1 MIGRYL
7 FRASMI
13 LLLAF
18 LMLSG
23 CSRKIVKPGP
33 VGQAPV
39 APLGSAQIAEQELQT
54 MQAELKI
61 VYFDF
66 DKYSLSPEA
75 QASLQYNAEL
85 LKRAPQVHVTAEGH
99 CDERGTAEY
108 NLALGERRARSV
120 MDFLVSL
127 GISPQRIQ
135 TVSYGSECPVDPAHN
150 EQAWAKNR
158 RVFLRVS
165 R

>member
-1 MIGRYL
+1 MV
-7 FRASMI
+7 

-18 LMLSG
+18 FVLTG
-23 CSRKIVKPGP
+23 CSRKIVKPGT
-33 VGQAPV
+33 VGQGPV
-39 APLGSAQIAEQELQT
+39 APIGAAQIAEQELQT
-54 MQAELKI
+54 MQAELRI
-61 VYFDF
+61 IYFDF
-66 DKYSLSPEA
+66 DKYNLSPEA
-75 QASLQYNAEL
+75 QSALQYNVEL
-85 LKRAPQVHVTAEGH
+85 LKRVAQVQVTAEGH

-120 MDFLVSL
+120 LDSLVSL
-127 GISPQRIQ
+127 GVSPQRIQ
-135 TVSYGSECPVDPAHN
+135 TVSYGSECPVDPGHN